1 MPTDNIG
8 QPKRTT
14 KPTLAKY
21 LESIEASKKEA
32 EKNPAWK
39 LNPGWRS

>member
-1 MPTDNIG
+1 MPKPEPEVTRKPPTTMTD
-8 QPKRTT
+8 
-14 KPTLAKY
+14 Y
-21 LESIEASKKEA
+21 FESIEASRKEA